1 MNNSNSNN
9 TVNNSTPIRLR
20 RYYPPP
26 PIIGTYF
33 EYIDVN
39 KDENLRRSV
48 TNFFHKKVIKWTSKY
63 PEFSHLKKYSLK
75 IKTDK
80 GYGLIYNMIRK
91 FTKEYNINWFDL
103 KDYYVTFKDYL
114 KFNLLQYSEEYL

>member
-9 TVNNSTPIRLR
+9 NSSAHNRIKKF
-20 RYYPPP
+20 YPPP

-39 KDENLRRSV
+39 KDENLRNSV
-48 TNFFHKKVIKWTSKY
+48 TNFFHKKVIKWIKKY
-63 PEFSHLKKYSLK
+63 PEFSHLKKFSSK
-75 IKTDK
+75 INSNK
-80 GYGLIYNMIRK
+80 GYDLIYNMIRK

-114 KFNLLQYSEEYL
+114 KFNLLQYSEKYL